1 MLELY
6 RIFHHMSNVIST
18 VLPIFFSLC
27 VPLIVPKIRKAIS
40 DLADSHFSFHYYFA
54 LQHPISDETDGFL

>member
-1 MLELY
+1 
-6 RIFHHMSNVIST
+6 MSNVIST